1 MWLSLGLLCFAI
13 AALLTFWLRARLRQ
27 PPPPVAPQRY
37 AFVPPSG
44 IYTIRTRDP
53 GEVSVPFLRGAPIVE
68 AQHPHW
74 REGMQAVGDAMRRG
88 GVGRIVFVHGT
99 FVGDDPLSLVAA
111 MRVLLGKLNPA
122 LEHTVRALTKAK
134 SDQLLGDFANYSP
147 EYVSL
152 FREALGGG
160 IPCSSLVWPSAN
172 HHLARLR
179 GAISLLRT
187 LAEEP
192 PEGAIGRGR
201 TLILGHSHAGQ
212 VFALLTQLLYPSA
225 TGSELL
231 AIAKEA
237 GEDLSI
243 FSPALKRLA
252 RARLDLVTFGMP
264 PRYGFASS
272 DRYRLLHIVNHRGQ
286 EPKAGSLF
294 GVLQT
299 IDGDYIQQW
308 GIAGSDLPAG
318 TALER
323 RLNERID
330 RLLGHGMDVKQW
342 LANIRH
348 RTRVSEHGHTLLV
361 DYGDQGSGFVPNCQ
375 STVFGHGV
383 YTAYEAMLFNSR
395 LIVERF
401 YSDGRKP

>member
-1 MWLSLGLLCFAI
+1 MWLSLGLLCFAF
-13 AALLTFWLRARLRQ
+13 AALLALWLRARLRK

-44 IYTIRTRDP
+44 LFTIRARD
-53 GEVSVPFLRGAPIVE
+53 LREDSAVFDRGRPTIE
-68 AQHPHW
+68 AQHPRW
-74 REGMQAVGDAMRRG
+74 REGMRVVGDALRRA
-88 GVGRIVFVHGT
+88 GVRRIVFVHGT

-152 FREALGGG
+152 FGDALGGD
-160 IPCSSLVWPSAN
+160 IPCTSLVWPSAN

-179 GAISLLRT
+179 GAISLVRT
-187 LAEEP
+187 LAAEP
-192 PEGAIGRGR
+192 VSDGR
-201 TLILGHSHAGQ
+201 TLLLGHSHAGQ

-225 TGSELL
+225 TGGELL

-237 GEDLSI
+237 GEDLSV

-286 EPKAGSLF
+286 EPRAGSLF

-348 RTRVSEHGHTLLV
+348 RARVSEHGHTLLV
-361 DYGDQGSGFVPNCQ
+361 DYGDQGTGFVPNCQ

-401 YSDGRKP
+401 YSDGRKS